1 MSLNDFYIIN
11 NLAFEKNYAILKVK
25 RKKDGLIYLI
35 KNVNFK
41 LLDKKG
47 KQNAINEIEILSSL
61 HHPNI
66 IEFKEAFYD
75 EPSNSLNLVLEF
87 LNNNLRQKIDYAFK
101 NEMRMEEST
110 IFEVLTQLLIGL
122 NYLHKKGII
131 HRNLESKNIFLT
143 KNRLIKISDFN
154 SCLLMNKS
162 NINQPHINK
171 SLYTAPEIWNKK
183 KFNYKCDIWSLG
195 CIIYEMASLS
205 LPFSLDNSNK
215 MLDFKDGKIK
225 PIPEFYSSK
234 LKSVINDMLALD
246 PSKRPSTDILLNN
259 PNIIETIK
267 KLSSFYD
274 INNINIII
282 KDNSQIFNNIIKINE
297 NLNKD
302 LSKKNKNAIRNKTS
316 LNSRNP
322 SKYDFFSKSD
332 NLIKI
337 ENLNEDKD
345 DDDDEKVKNNLK
357 RKIKKTINNATYRT
371 LRERKKIN
379 QSVGHKD
386 NKIQKIPITFYKQ
399 NKIRN
404 NVIDVNND
412 IILNNNNKRNNFLNY
427 YVIQSESN
435 NEYMNNKEGNLAFG
449 SFSMINANINSY
461 LPDNLKNNLLMKP
474 QNLSLKGKNKKRRMD
489 YNAFKTN
496 QIKYIPTV
504 SEYDNNIIENINIP
518 FYNSIFKAQTY
529 TENEIN
535 NTINQFKNIPKINA
549 TNNLL
554 NQKFKKQNKKIIN
567 RDNIK
572 NQNNNRN
579 LSYINTLNS
588 SQKKLINKNDL
599 NYDKDKVNN
608 NTDIQDIKLIY
619 NSNNSDIIY
628 NKINSNKNNFQNN
641 SNIIKNNENIQ
652 KILNKKKKIYKI
664 NKINKENSNYKNNY
678 CKNVSVTENSQK
690 SLGNYNIN
698 NINNLSDVLNF
709 NLQNTSKQNNNK
721 KPINFNNNKI
731 NNKINNKNI
740 EKCKKELKILPG
752 INKNSNSYI
761 MKVKN
766 FKVLNNANKVPIASP
781 NSVKM
786 NMNLYQSD
794 NKNSIF
800 NQKLKINY
808 KPKNTYGNGLY
819 EHNKNIYL
827 YTSVNNENGNIIY
840 K

>member
-1 MSLNDFYIIN
+1 MSLNDFDIIN
-11 NLAFEKNYAILKVK
+11 NLAFEEKYAILKVK

-35 KNVNFK
+35 KNVNFI
-41 LLDKKG
+41 LLDKEG
-47 KQNAINEIEILSSL
+47 KQNAINEIKILSSL

-87 LNNNLRQKIDYAFK
+87 PNNNLRHKIDYAFK

-143 KNRLIKISDFN
+143 KNRLIKISNFN
-154 SCLLMNKS
+154 SCLIMNKS

-183 KFNYKCDIWSLG
+183 KFNYKCDIWSIG

-205 LPFSLDNSNK
+205 LPFSLDSNK

-259 PNIIETIK
+259 PTIIETIK
-267 KLSSFYD
+267 KLSSFYG
-274 INNINIII
+274 INKNNIII

-302 LSKKNKNAIRNKTS
+302 LSKKNKNERRNKTS

-332 NLIKI
+332 NLINI
-337 ENLNEDKD
+337 ENINENK

-371 LRERKKIN
+371 LRERKIIN
-379 QSVGHKD
+379 QSVGRKD
-386 NKIQKIPITFYKQ
+386 NKIQKNGNTFYKQ
-399 NKIRN
+399 NKIPN

-427 YVIQSESN
+427 YATQSESN
-435 NEYMNNKEGNLAFG
+435 NEYMNNKEENLAFG

-461 LPDNLKNNLLMKP
+461 LPDNLKNNILMKP
-474 QNLSLKGKNKKRRMD
+474 QNLLLKGQNKKRRMD

-496 QIKYIPTV
+496 QIKYIPTI

-535 NTINQFKNIPKINA
+535 NTINQFKNTPKINA
-549 TNNLL
+549 TNKLL
-554 NQKFKKQNKKIIN
+554 NQKFKKQNKNKIN

-619 NSNNSDIIY
+619 KCNNSHIIY
-628 NKINSNKNNFQNN
+628 NKINSNKKNFQNN

-652 KILNKKKKIYKI
+652 KISNKKKKIYKI
-664 NKINKENSNYKNNY
+664 KKINKENSNYKNNY
-678 CKNVSVTENSQK
+678 CKNVSVNENSQK

-709 NLQNTSKQNNNK
+709 NLQNTSKQNSNK
-721 KPINFNNNKI
+721 KPINFN

-766 FKVLNNANKVPIASP
+766 LKVLNNANKVPIASP

-786 NMNLYQSD
+786 NMNLNQSD
-794 NKNSIF
+794 NKNSIS

-808 KPKNTYGNGLY
+808 IPKNTYGNGLY

-827 YTSVNNENGNIIY
+827 YTSVNNANGNIIY

>member
-1 MSLNDFYIIN
+1 MSLNDFDIIN
-11 NLAFEKNYAILKVK
+11 NLAFEEKYAILKVK

-35 KNVNFK
+35 KNVNFI
-41 LLDKKG
+41 LLDKEG
-47 KQNAINEIEILSSL
+47 KQNAINEIKILSSL

-87 LNNNLRQKIDYAFK
+87 PNNNLRHKIDYAFK

-143 KNRLIKISDFN
+143 KNRLIKISNFN
-154 SCLLMNKS
+154 SCLIMNKS

-259 PNIIETIK
+259 PTIIETIK
-267 KLSSFYD
+267 KLSSFYG
-274 INNINIII
+274 INKNNIII

-302 LSKKNKNAIRNKTS
+302 LSKKNKNERRNKTS

-332 NLIKI
+332 NLINI
-337 ENLNEDKD
+337 ENINENK

-371 LRERKKIN
+371 LRERKIIN
-379 QSVGHKD
+379 QSVGRKD
-386 NKIQKIPITFYKQ
+386 NKIQKNGNTFYKQ

-427 YVIQSESN
+427 YASQSESN
-435 NEYMNNKEGNLAFG
+435 NEYMNNKEENLAFG

-461 LPDNLKNNLLMKP
+461 LPDNLKNNILMKP
-474 QNLSLKGKNKKRRMD
+474 QNLLLKGQNKKRRMD

-496 QIKYIPTV
+496 QIKYIPTI

-535 NTINQFKNIPKINA
+535 NTINQFKNTPKINS

-554 NQKFKKQNKKIIN
+554 NQKFKKQNKNKIN

-619 NSNNSDIIY
+619 NSNNSHIIY
-628 NKINSNKNNFQNN
+628 NKINSNKKNFQNN

-652 KILNKKKKIYKI
+652 KISNKKKKIYKI

-678 CKNVSVTENSQK
+678 CKNVSVNENSQK
-690 SLGNYNIN
+690 NLGNYNIN

-709 NLQNTSKQNNNK
+709 NRQNTSKQNNNK
-721 KPINFNNNKI
+721 KPINFN

-761 MKVKN
+761 MKVEN
-766 FKVLNNANKVPIASP
+766 LKVLNNANKVPNASP

-786 NMNLYQSD
+786 NMNLNQSD
-794 NKNSIF
+794 NKNSIS

-808 KPKNTYGNGLY
+808 IPKNTYGNGLY

-827 YTSVNNENGNIIY
+827 YTSVNNANGNIIY